1 MAAPTLDELAALRA
15 AGAVH
20 RVSVPGSGESWL
32 VVTRDAARAALTD
45 PRLRNDIRHS
55 ASWDSD
61 GGHAIGHNMLQS
73 DPPQHTR
80 LRHLVAGHFTPGRIA
95 ALRPRVERVAGDLLD
110 ALPRRGTADLVARYA
125 LPLPVTLICELLGVP
140 GADREVFH
148 TWSNEL
154 VMPTSPGAA
163 EAAAGALTGCLTD
176 LTGAKRDAPDG
187 TLLGDLA
194 AAADAGDLTAE
205 ELLGMAFLILVAGH
219 ETTVNL
225 ISATVHSLLTH
236 PGQLDRLRAEPDLA
250 GERWRSRCGSTPP
263 CTPPRSVS
271 RPSRW
276 SWRAHRSRP
285 ATRCSSP
292 RRRLPRS
299 RPLPRPRPLRHRP
312 CAPRPPRLRPRHPPL
327 PGRPAGPG
335 GGHRRRTP
343 APRAVPRARV
353 RHRPG
358 DAHLAHEHPAAGAG
372 GTAAAPGLTGSVR
385 TGPPVRRTAGCG
397 RPVPPSRR
405 R

>member
-61 GGHAIGHNMLQS
+61 GGHAIGRNMLQS

-125 LPLPVTLICELLGVP
+125 LPLPVTVICELLGVP

-154 VMPTSPGAA
+154 VMPTSPTAA

-176 LTGAKRDAPDG
+176 LAGAKRDAPDG
-187 TLLGDLA
+187 TLLGDLT

-236 PGQLDRLRAEPDLA
+236 PGQLDRLRAEPELA
-250 GERWRSRCGSTPP
+250 GAAVEESLRFNSPVHASAFRFAAEPLELAGTPIAAGDPVLVSLAAASRDPGHFPDPDRFDIGRAPRGHLGFGHGLHHCLGAPLARVEAAVAVRLLLERYPALAFATD
-263 CTPPRSVS
+263 
-271 RPSRW
+271 
-276 SWRAHRSRP
+276 P
-285 ATRCSSP
+285 ATLTWRTSTLL
-292 RRRLPRS
+292 RGLAE
-299 RPLPRPRPLRHRP
+299 LPLR
-312 CAPRPPRLRPRHPPL
+312 L
-327 PGRPAGPG
+327 G
-335 GGHRRRTP
+335 
-343 APRAVPRARV
+343 
-353 RHRPG
+353 
-358 DAHLAHEHPAAGAG
+358 
-372 GTAAAPGLTGSVR
+372 
-385 TGPPVRRTAGCG
+385 
-397 RPVPPSRR
+397 
-405 R
+405 

>member
-61 GGHAIGHNMLQS
+61 GGHAIGRNMLQC

-125 LPLPVTLICELLGVP
+125 LPLPVTVICELLGVP

-154 VMPTSPGAA
+154 VMPTSPEAA

-187 TLLGDLA
+187 TLLGDLT
-194 AAADAGDLTAE
+194 AAADAGRLTAE

-250 GERWRSRCGSTPP
+250 GGAVEESLRFNSPVHASAFRFAAEPLELAGTPIAAGDSVLVSLAAASRDPGHFPDPDRFDIGRAPRGHLGFGHGLHHCLGAPLARVEATAAVRLLLERYPALVFATD
-263 CTPPRSVS
+263 
-271 RPSRW
+271 
-276 SWRAHRSRP
+276 P
-285 ATRCSSP
+285 ATLTWRTSTLL
-292 RRRLPRS
+292 RGLAE
-299 RPLPRPRPLRHRP
+299 LPLR
-312 CAPRPPRLRPRHPPL
+312 L
-327 PGRPAGPG
+327 G
-335 GGHRRRTP
+335 
-343 APRAVPRARV
+343 
-353 RHRPG
+353 
-358 DAHLAHEHPAAGAG
+358 
-372 GTAAAPGLTGSVR
+372 
-385 TGPPVRRTAGCG
+385 
-397 RPVPPSRR
+397 
-405 R
+405 